1 MRWVRDR
8 TGRFRWRPWY
18 SKEEIDHIC
27 EAAITRFL
35 RTRHSLVTYP
45 VSTDDLTRFIEQ
57 EADDLDLYADLTDY
71 GGTGV
76 DVEGMTTFVWGG
88 RPRVQIARTLSLA
101 KGREPRLRTT
111 LAHELGHVLL
121 HNFTGEREMDDLPR
135 VGGDVFTEPTTDMRP
150 TGPMTG
156 MSHVDWMEWQASYA
170 CGALLMPL
178 TALQDA
184 ISPGRDPTGPQATSA
199 EAEVGRLIDHVQGH
213 FLVSAAAAHT
223 RLRQLGYVPGYRS
236 HP

>member
-8 TGRFRWRPWY
+8 TGRFIWRPWY
-18 SKEEIDHIC
+18 NKEEIDDIC
-27 EAAITRFL
+27 EEAMTRFL
-35 RTRHSLVTYP
+35 RTRHGLVTYP

-57 EADDLDLYADLTDY
+57 EADDLDLYADLTVY
-71 GGTGV
+71 GGNGV

-88 RPRVQIARTLSLA
+88 RPRVQIARTLSVA

-121 HNFTGEREMDDLPR
+121 HNFTGERAMDDLPQ
-135 VGGDVFTEPTTDMRP
+135 VSGDVFTEPTTVRP
-150 TGPMTG
+150 TGPTTEVPQ
-156 MSHVDWMEWQASYA
+156 VDWMEWQARYA
-170 CGALLMPL
+170 CGALLMPV

-184 ISPGRDPTGPQATSA
+184 ISPGRDPTGPQATLA
-199 EAEVGRLIDHVQGH
+199 GAAFGRLIDHVQGY

-223 RLRQLGYVPGYRS
+223 RLRQLGYVPGFRS
-236 HP
+236 DL